1 MSQAL
6 NVALPQGLKRDIY
19 AVPDARLK
27 AHPSQTKPY
36 EIAFECSVSNAATQ
50 NDHHT

>member
-19 AVPDARLK
+19 AVPHGATEGAPFQNRMRSPLNAR
-27 AHPSQTKPY
+27 
-36 EIAFECSVSNAATQ
+36 
-50 NDHHT
+50 